1 VCVSGE
7 LRYRQYDRECGRG
20 KETVKMPVGEIQAV
34 EMRRLDPKASV
45 DGKAV

>member
-7 LRYRQYDRECGRG
+7 LRYRQYDRELGRA

-34 EMRRLDPKASV
+34 EMRAPRPEGL
-45 DGKAV
+45 G